1 MTHAVSM
8 RPHDRRNNPL
18 PTYSPTI
25 RLYDFF
31 EDHQRRRAPLV
42 LATVV
47 ETRGSTYSKAGAL
60 MLIDENGVFQGM
72 LSGGCLEGDL
82 AIRAQVVLESG
93 QAQLVTYDL
102 AADDDELWGL
112 GVGCDGLMKVLLK
125 PLAST
130 QAYEPFATILA
141 ALNGEDA
148 AVVSTIVESS
158 LSSAPLASTFV
169 FVSGELRAFGAVED
183 IATEI
188 ATSAAKFL
196 DGGEEVSQSLSR
208 DGGEAQV
215 MHSLIRP
222 SPKLLVLGGGLDAE
236 PLVRYSSDMGWK
248 CTVVDHRPGY
258 LEKGDFAVADNVIC
272 CAADELASNIEFSG
286 YAAAVV
292 MSHHLVSDRDY
303 LAQLAETEIAYIGL
317 LGPAG
322 RRERLLSD
330 LGATA
335 SKLEGRLYGP
345 AGLDIGG
352 RGPSAIALSIVAQL
366 QELFARD

>member
-1 MTHAVSM
+1 MHAVSV
-8 RPHDRRNNPL
+8 RPDDRPDIPL
-18 PTYSPTI
+18 SIYRPRL

-31 EDHQRRRAPLV
+31 EVHQRRRAPLV

-47 ETRGSTYSKAGAL
+47 ETQGSTYSKAGAL
-60 MLIDENGVFQGM
+60 MLIDENGIFQGM

-82 AIRAQVVLESG
+82 AICAHVVLESG
-93 QAQLVTYDL
+93 QSQLVTYDL
-102 AADDDELWGL
+102 ADNDELWGL
-112 GVGCDGLMKVLLK
+112 GVGCDGLMRVLLQ
-125 PLAST
+125 PLVST
-130 QAYEPFATILA
+130 QAYEPFATMLA
-141 ALNGEDA
+141 VFDGEEA
-148 AVVSTIVESS
+148 AVVSTIVESN
-158 LSSAPLASTFV
+158 LSSAPLAATFV
-169 FVSGELRAFGAVED
+169 LVSGELRAFGAVAD
-183 IATEI
+183 IAAEV

-196 DGGEEVSQSLSR
+196 EGGEQASQSLSR

-215 MHSLIRP
+215 MHRLIRP
-222 SPKLLVLGGGLDAE
+222 AAKLLLLGGGLDAE
-236 PLVRYSSDMGWK
+236 PLLRYASDMGWK

-272 CAADELASNIEFSG
+272 CAADELASNVELSG

-303 LAQLAETEIAYIGL
+303 LAQLAATEIAYIGL

-322 RRERLLSD
+322 RRDRLLSD
-330 LGATA
+330 LGAVG